1 MTKANVK
8 LLGQRMLHYFR
19 GEDPKA
25 EGGLPS
31 FVRFAAKERISMHE
45 LRRLCEKNKSF
56 ARIYDECE
64 ETLCDKIA
72 DGALHKRLDGSF
84 AKFLLAERY
93 GYTKKKEEA
102 EESYGVTISLSEPS

>member
-19 GEDPKA
+19 AEDPK
-25 EGGLPS
+25 EESGLPS
-31 FVRFAAKERISMHE
+31 FVRFAAKERMSMHE

-64 ETLCDKIA
+64 EILCDKIA
-72 DGALHKRLDGSF
+72 DGALHKRFDGSF
-84 AKFLLAERY
+84 AKFLLSERY
-93 GYTKKKEEA
+93 RYVKGKDE
-102 EESYGVTISLSEPS
+102 EESYGVKISLSEPT